1 MSDMIQEFD
10 VTFSVRSPEW
20 HGKANVRTR
29 EEMLTEVRTNILP
42 VHYVELTLQGVAES
56 GEVVQFPDKKLICA
70 DTSLLPVASFREVH
84 PPALVPLATPG
95 NVFTALQ
102 NSVQF
107 EAVESAFSR
116 LGLPFADRLETAG
129 SLCNL
134 AKFYFSVGV
143 EDLNF
148 IGPDGQPIEGFLNFL
163 NAANGENCAAMIL
176 EQFRVVCHN
185 TYMAT
190 LNGNGAVKLFGKHTS
205 NGIPDF
211 LDSIGKG
218 IEALAIENKRLA
230 GSVFPRLAETS
241 VSRDRAIN
249 IVDGY
254 SFARAIADN
263 EKLSGSVEI
272 TAQAEKATEEIVSL
286 AWNGSGNRGGDLYQ
300 LFQGATDFWSN
311 GGGVGS
317 EKVGLTKRISRSRW
331 GSAATHKAEFL
342 NYLSS
347 DFSEAE
353 KIGKVAR
360 TNRALRLAT
369 SVN

>member
-1 MSDMIQEFD
+1 MIQEYD
-10 VTFSVRSPEW
+10 YTLSVRCPEW

-29 EEMLTEVRTNILP
+29 DEMLREIRENILP

-56 GEVVQFPDKKLICA
+56 GEIVLFPDKKLVCA
-70 DTSLLPVASFREVH
+70 DSSTLPVIGAREVH

-102 NSVQF
+102 NSEFFDSVF
-107 EAVESAFSR
+107 SAFER
-116 LGLPFADRLETAG
+116 LGLPFESKLETAG

-134 AKFYFSVGV
+134 AKFYFSVGIT
-143 EDLNF
+143 DLDF
-148 IGPDGQPIEGFLNFL
+148 VGPDGQAIEGFLNFL

-190 LNGNGAVKLFGKHTS
+190 LNGNGAVKLFGKHTK

-211 LDSIGKG
+211 LDSIGRG
-218 IEALAIENKRLA
+218 IEALAIENKRLS
-230 GSVFPRLAETS
+230 GTVFPQLAETT
-241 VSRDRAIN
+241 VSRDRALA

-254 SFARAIADN
+254 SFSRAIKDG
-263 EKLSGSVEI
+263 ERLSDSVEI
-272 TAQAEKATEEIVSL
+272 TARAEKASEEIVSL
-286 AWNGSGNRGGDLYQ
+286 AWTGAGNRGGDLYQ
-300 LFQGATDFWSN
+300 LFQGATDYWTN
-311 GGGVGS
+311 GSGVGS
-317 EKVGLTKRISRSRW
+317 ERVGLTKRISRARW
-331 GSAATHKAEFL
+331 GSAASHKADFL
-342 NYLSS
+342 DYLSS

-353 KIGKVAR
+353 KVGKLAR